1 MANGLYQTEG
11 IILNS
16 LDQGEADKVL
26 TVFTKEFGMMRL
38 FARGTRRVMSKLNKF
53 LNLFSYGRFGFV
65 SGRDSW
71 HLVDA
76 EDLEYLEVTF
86 KPEFGRVS
94 NFIERFCPGEG
105 REKGMWEAFW
115 DFIKSGDEILFYAEA
130 LCALGYLDE
139 EEIKKSSREDLTKL
153 ISRAIASSQL

>member
-1 MANGLYQTEG
+1 MANGLYQAEG

-38 FARGTRRVMSKLNKF
+38 FARGTRRVTSKLNKF

-65 SGRDSW
+65 SGKDSW

-76 EDLEYLEVTF
+76 EDLMHLEGIF
-86 KPEFGRVS
+86 KPEFGRIS

-105 REKGMWEAFW
+105 QEPGMWKAFW
-115 DFIKSGDEILFYAEA
+115 DFIKSGDEVLFYAEA

-139 EEIKKSSREDLTKL
+139 EEIQKSSREDLTKL
-153 ISRAIASSQL
+153 ISHAIASSQL